1 MPAGSGQTAVIDTAD
16 WRLIAPMKCPLN
28 LSGSRLTATMTCAF
42 GGPAAAEIDS
52 RDGSISWVADPI
64 TGLST
69 AVIIIVP
76 KAARG
81 DWRAIGASGQAAAVT
96 VAFDIHRTLAG
107 SPADEWLGRSSVLV
121 LPASDSEL
129 VLASFSTQPI
139 LINKQPAGSIL
150 LPALQ
155 TGPQGPI
162 GPPGPAAGG
171 AGSAQVFAQA
181 TPAATWVIPHGFARR
196 PLVTV
201 YDASGAEL
209 LADVVAD
216 AIAATVTFAQPTAGS
231 AVLA

>member
-1 MPAGSGQTAVIDTAD
+1 MPSGYGQTAVLDTAD
-16 WRLIAPMKCPLN
+16 WKLIVPLKTPLN
-28 LSGSRLTATMTCAF
+28 FTGSRLTATMTGAF

-52 RDGSISWVADPI
+52 DDGSISWIADPI

-69 AVIIIVP
+69 AVIVQVP

-81 DWRAIGASGQAAAVT
+81 GWRATNVGGQAAQIT
-96 VAFDIHRTLAG
+96 VAFDVHRFVAG

-121 LPASDSEL
+121 LPASDSDL
-129 VLASFSTQPI
+129 VLAGYGTQPI
-139 LINKQPAGSIL
+139 LINKQPAGGIL

-155 TGPQGPI
+155 TGPQGPE

-181 TPAATWVIPHGFARR
+181 TPAATWVIPHGFGRR
-196 PLVTV
+196 PLVAV

-209 LADVVAD
+209 LADLAAD
-216 AIAATVTFAQPTAGS
+216 ASAVTVTFAQPTAGS